1 MQANDLLEYRNKII
15 DTFKNGTF
23 SSKYFLKKTDNAAYN
38 YKFKNVKNFI
48 QEIKSMSKKINL
60 SLFEIFFE
68 SSSPADYVKMLIN
81 TSPDENKEIVAE
93 IEDRISD
100 LKERIKKMSQK
111 KNADE
116 ALEIIKKILDY
127 NKVAQIIF
135 QLASKVDKG
144 KSEPKQKSN

>member
-1 MQANDLLEYRNKII
+1 M
-15 DTFKNGTF
+15 
-23 SSKYFLKKTDNAAYN
+23 KKTDNAAYN

-100 LKERIKKMSQK
+100 LKERIRKMSQTK
-111 KNADE
+111 K
-116 ALEIIKKILDY
+116 KC
-127 NKVAQIIF
+127 
-135 QLASKVDKG
+135 
-144 KSEPKQKSN
+144 